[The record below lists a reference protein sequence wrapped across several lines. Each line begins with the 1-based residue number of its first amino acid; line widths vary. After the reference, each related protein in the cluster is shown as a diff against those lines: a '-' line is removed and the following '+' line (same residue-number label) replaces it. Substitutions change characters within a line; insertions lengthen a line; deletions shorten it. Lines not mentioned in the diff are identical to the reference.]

1 MICAEAPIETFIC
14 SGLVVKILTFL
25 SNCSSCTKAEFLRPL
40 RRQAWFGRLS
50 DETSRLHWY
59 SNRQSVF
66 TVASSKFCT
75 CNTLYLWKLSSASVF
90 SRPTSGSNCG
100 SLNGHRAVLSLIQ
113 AAKGFLMLTQ
123 EFVSLALNSRNCPVW
138 ARPCWCHGRTWFWLR
153 LPDFTN
159 QSTVTSGKKTMAK
172 KYAGHLMDGRVE
184 ASETGEG
191 FHHQTTR
198 TLSGPASSPS
208 AFVPPNSLF
217 TSRDSCLF
225 FSFYLI
231 WFESCAKDLRPG

>member
-1 MICAEAPIETFIC
+1 MTFPCFFKRALCERFPLNCVLKNVHISKEQRRGLEEVQLYSNRWVPLPRVRYLSSTLYMEPGERMICAEAPIETFIC

-40 RRQAWFGRLS
+40 CRQAWFGRLS

-123 EFVSLALNSRNCPVW
+123 EFVSLALNSRNCPV
-138 ARPCWCHGRTWFWLR
+138 
-153 LPDFTN
+153 
-159 QSTVTSGKKTMAK
+159 
-172 KYAGHLMDGRVE
+172 
-184 ASETGEG
+184 
-191 FHHQTTR
+191 
-198 TLSGPASSPS
+198 
-208 AFVPPNSLF
+208 
-217 TSRDSCLF
+217 
-225 FSFYLI
+225 
-231 WFESCAKDLRPG
+231 